1 MGTCRAWSITF
12 ATLTGT
18 CVSTVRV
25 RVVTARHADTM
36 PSPSL
41 LHTCMFHGGTALQ
54 AHWHIDSSRCCA
66 QIVAQVTQHSVLED
80 RWTGST
86 RTAPRRFQRC
96 ARRARPKRALL
107 ATRTSL
113 QTARRTQTRC
123 AHRARSACFQAGRV
137 SSSWSKIAPSS
148 AIVCARV
155 RPWGNASISR
165 LAIPLAPD
173 P

>member
-1 MGTCRAWSITF
+1 MVNHIRNVDWNVCQHGTCPSRD
-12 ATLTGT
+12 
-18 CVSTVRV
+18 CK
-25 RVVTARHADTM
+25 ARRYHAISEFVAHCIM
-36 PSPSL
+36 
-41 LHTCMFHGGTALQ
+41 MFHGGTALQ